1 MTVSTTTAKVGYL
14 GNGTTTVFAV
24 PFVFFGASELEVT
37 ERVVATGVETV
48 RALTTHYNVT
58 GGNGSTGTV
67 TAVAAPPATVT
78 WTIARKTQRTQLTDY
93 LTGDAFP
100 AETHERALD
109 RLTALVQ
116 EIEEI
121 LGRSL
126 RIPITDTG
134 INPQLPGSTGRAN
147 KVLVFDA
154 AGAPGVS
161 DASALASL
169 TASAYVTVQEFTGTG
184 SQLVFTLS
192 NVPGSYAMVD
202 VTIGGIAQ
210 SPSLD
215 YSVLGNQL
223 SFVDA
228 PPNGMNIIAR
238 WMTSQQTVL
247 QAGAVVAAASYT
259 IAGVENT
266 REVFFS
272 LSNSQPGLRSY
283 QFANSA
289 SSASMVHQ
297 LAVYGGAGNQWIPFG
312 PRINFDSHGG
322 SFASPLAIDSVSN
335 LGALL
340 FSGRDTTGLNNAVAI
355 IARMT
360 GNAGA
365 GSLPASL
372 QFRVAAAGG
381 TFTNAGA
388 TTFTIGEFS
397 VRFHPKTAPASPGS
411 GEVYFDSGTNKLR
424 CWNGT
429 TWNDLF

>member
-24 PFVFFGASELEVT
+24 PFVFFGSSELEVT
-37 ERVVATGVETV
+37 ERVIATGVETV
-48 RALTTHYNVT
+48 RALTTHYTVT

-67 TAVAAPPATVT
+67 TAVTAPPATVT
-78 WTIARKTQRTQLTDY
+78 WTIARKTLRTQLTDY
-93 LTGDAFP
+93 QTGDAFP
-100 AETHERALD
+100 ADTHERALD

-161 DASALASL
+161 DATALASV

-184 SQLVFTLS
+184 SQVLFTLS

-215 YSVLGNQL
+215 YSVLGNAL
-223 SFVDA
+223 LFVDP
-228 PPNGMNIIAR
+228 PPNGANIIAR

-247 QAGAVVAAASYT
+247 QAGAVVASASYT
-259 IAGVENT
+259 LAGVQNT

-272 LSNSQPGLRSY
+272 LSSNAPGLRSY
-283 QFANSA
+283 QFANQSA
-289 SSASMVHQ
+289 AASLVHQ
-297 LAVYGGAGNQWIPFG
+297 LVVYASAGDDWVPFG
-312 PRINFDSHGG
+312 PRVEFESYGG
-322 SFASPLAIDSVSN
+322 SFAAPLALSSSSN
-335 LGALL
+335 IGALL
-340 FSGRDTTGLNNAVAI
+340 FSGRDTTDRNNAAAI
-355 IARMT
+355 IARTT
-360 GNAGA
+360 GAAGA

-372 QFRVAAAGG
+372 QFRVGSAGN
-381 TFTNAGA
+381 TFTDAS
-388 TTFTIGEFS
+388 TTVFTIGERS
-397 VRFHPKTAPASPGS
+397 VRFHPRTAPASPAT
-411 GEVYFDSGTNKLR
+411 GECYYDSGTNKLR

-429 TWNDLF
+429 SWNDLF